1 MKRFLAA
8 ATTTACLL
16 TALAVPQADAV
27 DVIPG
32 DPGERTDLAVYHA
45 DGHWT
50 GSPNARESRPA
61 LSLAKLYLGYYVLA
75 NGTPEERGKVLRMI
89 RVSDDLLAV
98 ELDEKYPD
106 AINDVAEDFEL
117 SGTYSAGYWG
127 KSETTPYDLA
137 KFVMAIMDDPV
148 AEPLIRGMANHAP
161 YAQDGLK
168 QDFGTDQID
177 GAIGS
182 KFGWAD
188 DRESAFGS
196 VSFGPDW
203 VVAAM
208 SYGDIDEHTD
218 DVHAWI
224 DQSEKNR
231 LSFGVDRDTIDAL
244 DIANGAESLTVWSSE
259 RVRWGLHTVGQP
271 FVER

>member
-8 ATTTACLL
+8 ATTTAGLL
-16 TALAVPQADAV
+16 TAFAVPQADAV

-137 KFVMAIMDDPV
+137 KFVMAIMDLS
-148 AEPLIRGMANHAP
+148 LIH
-161 YAQDGLK
+161 
-168 QDFGTDQID
+168 I
-177 GAIGS
+177 
-182 KFGWAD
+182 
-188 DRESAFGS
+188 
-196 VSFGPDW
+196 
-203 VVAAM
+203 
-208 SYGDIDEHTD
+208 
-218 DVHAWI
+218 
-224 DQSEKNR
+224 
-231 LSFGVDRDTIDAL
+231 
-244 DIANGAESLTVWSSE
+244 
-259 RVRWGLHTVGQP
+259 
-271 FVER
+271 